1 MVACQ
6 ELSTHVKEAGDE
18 SIRRAGSCRR
28 IDEFDGHPEI
38 RKRVLPFRFGRK
50 PLIVP
55 RVVTPL
61 GSQAK
66 LPGLRKSNSFKKLFA
81 ALKPVSE
88 TSDCKGC
95 DRLLI
100 DCVTPQDLKPA

>member
-1 MVACQ
+1 MMIGC
-6 ELSTHVKEAGDE
+6 E
-18 SIRRAGSCRR
+18 SQSNN
-28 IDEFDGHPEI
+28 EFDGHPEI

-50 PLIVP
+50 PVIVP

>member
-1 MVACQ
+1 LLDRVS
-6 ELSTHVKEAGDE
+6 EREKL
-18 SIRRAGSCRR
+18 R
-28 IDEFDGHPEI
+28 IAAAYY
-38 RKRVLPFRFGRK
+38 
-50 PLIVP
+50 VP
-55 RVVTPL
+55 QVVTPL

-66 LPGLRKSNSFKKLFA
+66 LPGLRKSNSFKKLSA

-100 DCVTPQDLKPA
+100 DCVMPQDLKPA

>member
-1 MVACQ
+1 MGES
-6 ELSTHVKEAGDE
+6 ELVMRRDE
-18 SIRRAGSCRR
+18 IQALQAVLCRPPN
-28 IDEFDGHPEI
+28 DEFDGHPEI

-50 PLIVP
+50 PVIVP

>member
-1 MVACQ
+1 MS
-6 ELSTHVKEAGDE
+6 LMD
-18 SIRRAGSCRR
+18 
-28 IDEFDGHPEI
+28 I
-38 RKRVLPFRFGRK
+38 RKYANACYPWK
-50 PLIVP
+50 PVIVP

-100 DCVTPQDLKPA
+100 DCVTPQDLKQRNLSGT

>member
-1 MVACQ
+1 MSFNVSAA
-6 ELSTHVKEAGDE
+6 LGKTIA
-18 SIRRAGSCRR
+18 IRPW

-50 PLIVP
+50 PVIVP

>member
-1 MVACQ
+1 MPP
-6 ELSTHVKEAGDE
+6 T
-18 SIRRAGSCRR
+18 RASPTPPFACRR
-28 IDEFDGHPEI
+28 NDEFDGHPEI

-50 PLIVP
+50 PVIVP

-95 DRLLI
+95 DRLLM
-100 DCVTPQDLKPA
+100 DCVTPQDLKPAQPVWYIAP